1 MSLLISPYE
10 RSLGSKFYS
19 MMDKEYMITSPI
31 RKPLPQENH
40 FLSHQENLNKI
51 KQEFKPNFN
60 NSIIILV
67 HTFKYIYIYIV
78 KLRITIKL
86 FACPKS
92 VKKHLNFKF
101 FLK

>member
-1 MSLLISPYE
+1 
-10 RSLGSKFYS
+10 

-67 HTFKYIYIYIV
+67 HTFKYIYIYIYCQV
-78 KLRITIKL
+78 KNYYKIVCMSQKCEKT
-86 FACPKS
+86 
-92 VKKHLNFKF
+92 FKF
-101 FLK
+101 